1 MITKLGVK
9 SLSINDAVQDHL
21 GHGLKGLK
29 LLLDDRKYTVHERRD
44 EIAMKHFIFI
54 EKY

>member
-1 MITKLGVK
+1 MGVDRFP
-9 SLSINDAVQDHL
+9 INDVVQDHL